1 VAVAVL
7 AGCAVLAVL
16 AKLKPNPVA
25 GLAAVVA
32 VLLEAGAAWPK
43 RLLLDVVVDV
53 RPVLP
58 PNEKP
63 VDAGGLTVAVD
74 PNPVDVEPN
83 GLAVAAEGAAEVA
96 AGVEKLNEE
105 VVGGAAVVAGALFKN
120 NFSEIQERC
129 IQRSVD

>member
-1 VAVAVL
+1 VAAAVL
-7 AGCAVLAVL
+7 AGCVVL

-43 RLLLDVVVDV
+43 RLVLDVVVDV

-58 PNEKP
+58 PKEKP

-83 GLAVAAEGAAEVA
+83 GLAVATGGAAEVA

-105 VVGGAAVVAGALFKN
+105 VVDGAVVAGALLKK
-120 NFSEIQERC
+120 
-129 IQRSVD
+129 